1 MKSILLF
8 FLGLFCFKTLAQ
20 EDTRG
25 SKSTK
30 IETTKEGTK
39 RALVIGISD
48 YISENLKLNYA
59 DNDAFM
65 FKDYLSQIEKVS
77 EENLCFLANEDA
89 TGMRISQE
97 LKNIYSKAVSGDV
110 VYIYFAGHG
119 DVIDDF
125 GDKVGYLLAADANAN
140 QEYNGVG
147 GVLPLAYLN
156 EKVIPKL
163 TEKGVKVFLVLDA
176 CRSGFIY
183 KEGTQKNMGAIQS
196 MFENSIKFLSCGP
209 NELSYESSELKHG
222 YFTYYLVKALAGNA
236 DNNTDNNLQYNEID
250 DYLYNNVNNL
260 VSKKHN
266 QNQIPI
272 IRTENSRAI
281 YKAVGQEDKNIV
293 FKDVSKE
300 KINNEVKSRGALNTK
315 SESKEAIKLTNDF
328 TEALKRKDYYGKP
341 FSALEL
347 YESAKA
353 NNTISKDLLEKMQA
367 KLIDKLATN
376 AQNLINDYIN
386 GSSDLPSASEFL
398 KQAKNLEICLQLMN
412 KEDYLYSRI
421 NASKLLLEAYSVIK
435 SKNYV
440 GYKKA
445 KIKLNEAL
453 KIEPKAAYIHN
464 AMGLIYNLEQKSDS
478 AYYHFSAARNLIK
491 TWAAPTTNLSSNLML
506 QNRFDEAKEM
516 LNTSL
521 GTNGS
526 DVNSYTKLGEIYEN
540 EGKYHLAEENYKKAI
555 ALNPKNTF
563 VLQKISNLYKTKGN
577 VIESQKWFDKAI
589 QSDSINTL
597 LNYGFLKFIN
607 EQKIDK
613 KRAENIFISAIENNP
628 HSSELYSQYADFLS
642 TNTFTSN
649 RNILADSLYTKA
661 ISKNPHN
668 ISAYAGKGWLYFKI
682 RKKAE
687 AKTSFET
694 GIQFNTNNP
703 EAYYNYANYLNEAL
717 KDYTT
722 AKEYY
727 IKAIDKHRL
736 YIPAYTKLLE
746 LYNKQNQSDNAI
758 NLVTEILK
766 TNKDVP
772 DLWNLLGDSYFSK
785 QNYTEAINAY
795 KQAINS
801 DNSYAKSYS
810 KLGQSELETNEFE
823 ASKKNYLLANAYDPY
838 QNKKSD
844 IATYILSLAR
854 NKQNFGTAAKT
865 KELFKLAYE
874 IDSSV
879 ENGLVYSDYL
889 YLNQEP
895 ETANQLCIELLK
907 KEVSKKEKIN
917 LYELIV
923 KSAID
928 LNNKDICDKYMKLL
942 AVEAQEKT
950 DVLLTAV
957 YCKFIG
963 NLDCFNGAIAKVNQK
978 LINSVQLKEL
988 FSENSIKNYIT
999 GN

>member
-59 DNDAFM
+59 DNDAYM

-272 IRTENSRAI
+272 IRTENTRAI

-386 GSSDLPSASEFL
+386 GANDLPSASEFL

-464 AMGLIYNLEQKSDS
+464 AMGLIYNLEQKTDS
-478 AYYHFSAARNLIK
+478 AYYHFTTARNLIK
-491 TWAAPTTNLSSNLML
+491 TWAAPTTNLSSNLMM
-506 QNRFDEAKEM
+506 QNRFDEAKEI

-577 VIESQKWFDKAI
+577 VIESQKWFDQAI

-597 LNYGFLKFIN
+597 LNYGFLKYIN

-613 KRAENIFISAIENNP
+613 KRAENMFISAIENNP

-682 RKKAE
+682 RKKTE
-687 AKTSFET
+687 AKTFFET

-736 YIPAYTKLLE
+736 YIPAYTKLVE

-907 KEVSKKEKIN
+907 KEVSKKEKIR

-942 AVEAQEKT
+942 AVEA
-950 DVLLTAV
+950 
-957 YCKFIG
+957 
-963 NLDCFNGAIAKVNQK
+963 
-978 LINSVQLKEL
+978 
-988 FSENSIKNYIT
+988 
-999 GN
+999 